1 MSSFTRTETHTMM
14 EDSSSNGNSTITN
27 KVGPDAITSAFLQ
40 AMDSQPRTTQGEN
53 NHPSLTEWGTDDQRV
68 AFDFKL
74 VRGLNRSKLQEFVR
88 NVIAEARKR
97 GVNGNPDEEVQ
108 GYVDLFCLMFNVRD
122 INEGKGERKLFYW
135 YLIELHK
142 FFPETIQAS
151 LPLIPAKYGSWKDI
165 KLMLEILQSDIK
177 EVEGAFR
184 ENPRHK
190 ELKSLESDL
199 ITMYQT
205 QLVDDKAVCEE
216 KNLLKSQISRLSS
229 QRSSVTTDTKEYDNI
244 GMEIRKI
251 EEQLKGLQPSLCAKW
266 IPREGRHFSWLAK
279 KLAKSIFGNHE
290 EFRENG
296 SVKTESLSNATK
308 KLNQAQKGVVSNQEL
323 EDLRKNIDYA
333 RRSCYKRYRKLV
345 AGLNREINTAE
356 IMMCDPE
363 GKWKHLVPSAIPA
376 RCLKIHRKAFFNKTK
391 TGEQRSDKYDRKTC
405 AENFEKHIQE
415 CIKDPTKKRVHG
427 KNLQPH
433 EMVKE
438 YFAGDYKD
446 DLVLE
451 AQWIDLRENLKK
463 SGKLEYAVSMAD
475 TSGSMMGI
483 PMYVAVAMSI
493 LISEVCHPA
502 FKNRFLT
509 FSSEPEWITLNPD
522 HSLREKVAI
531 ASNTNW
537 GMNTNFEAALNM
549 ILERCT
555 EGNVPKEE
563 VSKIILYILSDM
575 QMDAAGGAGFY
586 GSGNGVSAY
595 QKICDAFKAAGYVD
609 DNGEA
614 IMPHIVMWNLRG
626 DTLDFPA
633 KANSKN
639 LSMVSGFSSNALKSF
654 MDGGLLNAKDDY
666 KPTPYDGFRKTVD
679 SERYHSVRM
688 ICEAVGEGRMSEYVA
703 PSPEQEK
710 LQKQLQDTDQELVD
724 DIDYEIAELEAKLS
738 NLKNQKK

>member
-1 MSSFTRTETHTMM
+1 MSAFSTSKETHT
-14 EDSSSNGNSTITN
+14 NGNSNITN
-27 KVGPDAITSAFLQ
+27 QIGPDAITSAFLK
-40 AMDSQPRTTQGEN
+40 AMDSQPKMTVGEN
-53 NHPSLTEWGTDDQRV
+53 FHSSLTEWGTNDQRV

-74 VRGLNRSKLQEFVR
+74 VRGLSRSKLQEFIR

-97 GVNGNPDEEVQ
+97 GVNGKSDEEIQ
-108 GYVDLFCLMFNVRD
+108 GYVDLFCLMFHVRD
-122 INEGKGERKLFYW
+122 IDEGKGERLLFYW
-135 YLIELHK
+135 YLIDLHQY
-142 FFPETIQAS
+142 FPETVQAS

-165 KLMLEILQSDIK
+165 KMILEILQTDIK
-177 EVEGAFR
+177 NVDGAFR
-184 ENPRHK
+184 VNPRHK

-199 ITMYQT
+199 LTMFQT
-205 QLVDDKAVCEE
+205 QMVDDKQICEE
-216 KNLLKSQISRLSS
+216 RKLLKNQISQQMALAP
-229 QRSSVTTDTKEYDNI
+229 TYLTKTD
-244 GMEIRKI
+244 EISKLENQI
-251 EEQLKGLQPSLCAKW
+251 KGLQPSLCAKW

-279 KLAKSIFGNHE
+279 KLAKMMFADHDE
-290 EFRENG
+290 LRENG
-296 SVKTESLSNATK
+296 SVKTESLTSSNNRVTEAKQQGVTSK
-308 KLNQAQKGVVSNQEL
+308 ELQDLQKNV
-323 EDLRKNIDYA
+323 DFA

-433 EMVKE
+433 EMIKE
-438 YFAGDYKD
+438 YFAGAYKD

-463 SGKLEYAVSMAD
+463 SGKLQYAVAMAD

-502 FKNRFLT
+502 FKNRFMT
-509 FSSEPEWITLNPD
+509 FSSEPEWITLNPE

-549 ILERCT
+549 ILERCK

-563 VSKIILYILSDM
+563 VAKIIMYILSDM
-575 QMDAAGGAGFY
+575 QMDDAGGAGFY
-586 GSGNGVSAY
+586 GSGNGLSAY
-595 QKICDAFKAAGYVD
+595 QKTCDAFKAAGYVD

-614 IMPHIVMWNLRG
+614 ITPHIVMWNLRG

-633 KANSKN
+633 KAGSKN

-654 MDGGLLNAKDDY
+654 MDGDLLNAKDDY

-679 SERYHSVRM
+679 SERYHVVRM
-688 ICEAVGEGRMSEYVA
+688 ICEEVGEERLSEYVA
-703 PSPEQEK
+703 PSPEQEQPK
-710 LQKQLQDTDQELVD
+710 DTDQELVD
-724 DIDYEIAELEAKLS
+724 EIDSEIAELEAKLMQ
-738 NLKNQKK
+738 LKNQKK

>member
-14 EDSSSNGNSTITN
+14 EESYSNENSSITN
-27 KVGPDAITSAFLQ
+27 QVGPDAITSAFLQ
-40 AMDSQPRTTQGEN
+40 AMDSQPKTSHGEK
-53 NHPSLTEWGTDDQRV
+53 NHQSLTEWGTDDQRV

-74 VRGLNRSKLQEFVR
+74 VRGLTRSKLQEFVR

-122 INEGKGERKLFYW
+122 IDEGKGERQLFYW

-142 FFPETIQAS
+142 FFPETVQAV

-184 ENPRHK
+184 ENPRHT

-216 KNLLKSQISRLSS
+216 KKLLKSQISRLSS
-229 QRSSVTTDTKEYDNI
+229 QRSSVPIAMNESDDI
-244 GMEIRKI
+244 GVEIRQL
-251 EEQLKGLQPSLCAKW
+251 EEQLKDLQPSLCAKW

-279 KLAKSIFGNHE
+279 RLAKMIFGNHDE
-290 EFRENG
+290 LRDNG
-296 SVKTESLSNATK
+296 SVKTESLANAAK
-308 KLNQAQKGVVSNQEL
+308 KLKQAQRGSVSNQES
-323 EDLRKNIDYA
+323 EALRKNIDYA

-345 AGLNREINTAE
+345 SGLNREINTVE
-356 IMMCDPE
+356 ILMCDPE

-391 TGEQRSDKYDRKTC
+391 TGEMRSTKEDRKIC
-405 AENFEKHIQE
+405 ANNFVKHIQA

-433 EMVKE
+433 EMIKE
-438 YFAGDYKD
+438 YFTGTSED

-451 AQWIDLRENLKK
+451 AQWIDLRERLKE
-463 SGKLEYAVSMAD
+463 SGALGYAVTMVD
-475 TSGSMMGI
+475 TSGSMSGT
-483 PMYVAVAMSI
+483 PMYVAVGMGI

-502 FKNRFLT
+502 FQNRFLT
-509 FSSEPEWITLNPD
+509 FSSKPVWHTLNPE
-522 HSLREKVAI
+522 HSLRQKVGI

-537 GMNTNFEAALNM
+537 GMNTDFGAALN
-549 ILERCT
+549 LVLQKCVEHK
-555 EGNVPKEE
+555 VPKEE
-563 VSKIILYILSDM
+563 VSKITLFILSDM
-575 QMDAAGGAGFY
+575 QFDDAGGRGFY
-586 GSGNGVSAY
+586 GSGSGGSSY
-595 QKICDAFKAAGYVD
+595 QNICDAFKAAGYVD
-609 DNGEA
+609 EYGEA
-614 IMPHIVMWNLRG
+614 ITPHMVMWNLRG

-633 KANSKN
+633 KANSPN
-639 LSMVSGFSSNALKSF
+639 LSMVSGFSSNALKAF
-654 MDGGLLNAKDDY
+654 MDGDLFNAEDDY

-679 SERYHSVRM
+679 SERYHTVRM

-703 PSPEQEK
+703 PSVEQEE
-710 LQKQLQDTDQELVD
+710 DQELVD
-724 DIDYEIAELEAKLS
+724 EIDSEIAELEAKLS